1 MSDELSGVAPEGGEE
16 AIPGPEPTTSQWEA
30 WEKAGIDPSQMNPY
44 EVRQYVDWVGE
55 LTSNDTHEQALENA
69 LRQWGHL
76 GEEESLQDLLSLR
89 DQMRQQQED
98 PFGRLVGG
106 EDEGGEYEGFE
117 EPGYQEQ
124 NLIDPYELREV
135 WQRDMQQQLAQER
148 QAMQEQ
154 IQTERLVQD
163 LQGQLEHVASDQGL
177 DEDEKAFLW
186 EAATQKLINRQVDV
200 SDVPN
205 LMDQTWKQID
215 ALYQKRVARVAK
227 ASDGQ
232 PRTSVPPAGVPG
244 DGPGGRGLSQ
254 ALAKT
259 AEALG
264 IQPE

>member
-16 AIPGPEPTTSQWEA
+16 AIPAPAPTASQWEA

-55 LTSNDTHEQALENA
+55 LTSNETHEQALENA

-76 GEEESLQDLLSLR
+76 GEDESLQDLMNLR
-89 DQMRQQQED
+89 DQIRQQQED
-98 PFGRLVGG
+98 PFANFSGDE
-106 EDEGGEYEGFE
+106 EDFE
-117 EPGYQEQ
+117 FEDPGYQEQ

-135 WQRDMQQQLAQER
+135 WQRDMQNQLAQER

-154 IQTERLVQD
+154 LQTERLVQD
-163 LQGQLEHVASDQGL
+163 LQSQLEQVASGQGL

-186 EAATQKLINRQVDV
+186 EAATTKLVNRQVDLG
-200 SDVPN
+200 DVPS
-205 LMDQTWKQID
+205 LMNDTWKQID
-215 ALYQKRVARVAK
+215 SLYQKRVARSAK
-227 ASDGQ
+227 TSDGQ
-232 PRTSVPPAGVPG
+232 PRTSVPPGGSPADV
-244 DGPGGRGLSQ
+244 PGGRGLQQ

-264 IQPE
+264 IQPD